1 MTGQPLLF
9 PLTSN
14 AMAPQRNELSPRDLL
29 RLLVKHAAVIVAS
42 TVVVALLAFVL
53 HSMQRPVYSSVA
65 RVWVKTEQGSP
76 SFLSGVTAYR
86 EPLYPD
92 PVNRRIETEMELMVT
107 RTSAASV
114 VQRAKLRS
122 EQLPSSPLSSVVS
135 LVSPAKPTP
144 AGPMSNALV
153 DGFLK
158 NVSIEPLRS
167 KTADTTSNI
176 LEVKFDATD
185 PEVAPKALGLLLEN
199 YLSVAATQNR
209 RLGEEAVRALT
220 TEVEQSRAELLS
232 LDEQIVALA
241 ARNTP
246 RVAAADAAEAG
257 NGKRARNREERA
269 ARDGKDTSTARRL
282 RDNTFAG
289 ATVGNEQALAALK
302 TQTVEMQAELDALRE
317 LYTDDAENVKNL
329 RRRLEAM
336 QRRLADGLTANV
348 KASSNVNTLER
359 QRLLAQERYTE
370 LQRKLDQIKLY
381 LRLNP
386 SDAES
391 RVIVDA
397 PSKPLPSEGR
407 RKAIILLAGPVIGLL
422 LGLLIAGLREL
433 FDQRLQ
439 SRRDVQ
445 SRLGLPVLGALPR
458 FGAAER
464 QRLAGTR

>member
-9 PLTSN
+9 PLSPV
-14 AMAPQRNELSPRDLL
+14 AAARPAGELAPRDLM
-29 RLLVKHAAVIVAS
+29 RLLFKHSVVILAS
-42 TVVVALLAFVL
+42 VIIVALLAFVL
-53 HSMQRPVYSSVA
+53 YSMQRPVYSSVA

-92 PVNRRIETEMELMVT
+92 PVNRRIETEMELMIT

-114 VQRAKLRS
+114 VQATQMRS
-122 EQLPSSPLSSVVS
+122 EQLPGSPLGVVLSV
-135 LVSPAKPTP
+135 LSPPKQASTSN
-144 AGPMSNALV
+144 SNAMV

-158 NVSIEPLRS
+158 NVFIEPLRS

-176 LEVKFDATD
+176 LEVRFDSTD
-185 PEVAPKALGLLLEN
+185 PSLAPKALDRLLEN

-209 RLGEEAVRALT
+209 RLGEEAVRALS
-220 TEVEQSRAELLS
+220 TEVDQSRAELLA

-246 RVAAADAAEAG
+246 RGASGDADSA
-257 NGKRARNREERA
+257 NGKRSRSKDAREA
-269 ARDGKDTSTARRL
+269 QDSSAARRL

-289 ATVGNEQALAALK
+289 ATVGNEQALASLK

-348 KASSNVNTLER
+348 KASSNVSTLER

-397 PSKPLPSEGR
+397 PSKPQSNEGK
-407 RKAIILLAGPVIGLL
+407 RKPILLLAGPVIGLL
-422 LGLLIAGLREL
+422 LGLLLAGLREL

-464 QRLAGTR
+464 QRLAGAR